1 MTDTQSDS
9 SITVHNPKGMFDTTC
24 KGFAFSESYE
34 IYFSE
39 QFKKSYTV
47 FQYRSYSTN
56 VDKGLMNLDT

>member
-1 MTDTQSDS
+1 
-9 SITVHNPKGMFDTTC
+9 MFDTTY
-24 KGFAFSESYE
+24 KGFAFSENYE

-56 VDKGLMNLDT
+56 ADKVLMNLDT